1 MSLASNEYA
10 LFPLAT
16 VLYPGG
22 TLALRIF
29 EPRYLAM
36 VRDCAR
42 DSRPFGVTLLLRGNE
57 GEPASALA
65 IGTLARIVD
74 FNTLPDGLLGIRC
87 SGEQR
92 FHVDHAQARHD
103 GLLIGRLTLW
113 PDEPRIALPPEYFLL
128 SRLAQGLVENL
139 IEGAREPTKAEL
151 DDASWVSFRLAEL
164 LPFELGEKQ
173 QLLELGDA
181 RERLQR
187 IVDALPRF
195 RSTDGESDEQT

>member
-1 MSLASNEYA
+1 MSLAADEYPI
-10 LFPLAT
+10 FPLST
-16 VLYPGG
+16 VLFPGG

-36 VRDCAR
+36 VRDCTR
-42 DSRPFGVTLLLRGNE
+42 DGRPFGVTLLLRGE
-57 GEPASALA
+57 QDEASSSALA

-87 SGEQR
+87 TGEQR
-92 FHVDHAQARHD
+92 FHVDYARARHD
-103 GLLIGRLTLW
+103 GLLIGRLSLW
-113 PDEPRIALPPEYFLL
+113 QDEPRLPLPPEFFLL
-128 SRLAQGLVENL
+128 ARLAQGLVENL
-139 IEGAREPTKAEL
+139 IEGAPEPTKPEL

-164 LPFELGEKQ
+164 LPFALGEKQ
-173 QLLELGDA
+173 QLLELTDA

-195 RSTDGESDEQT
+195 RSTDGETDEF